1 VPSAHKC
8 PSRARERRCEAQVLC
23 LACCDRHL
31 ACTSSSPQ
39 VYMCRVV
46 ASMVVNAGDWRVS
59 AEGMCTCTPRRPTPL
74 LQQRPTNG
82 FAAMSVAASAE
93 MSAMGLRV
101 VLVAWVWRRLRN
113 GPIAACLEG
122 MLSSGLLI
130 PGQSTTLVQKAGR
143 WIKTLAARRITKS
156 KPSFAGDRCFGA
168 RIARQAC
175 HGKRITDRAEHTRS
189 DQKDALARYRSDHIN
204 EIFDNDI
211 RLQSWWSAWYICT
224 KIRFRLPRRAR
235 LEMASPD
242 TSD

>member
-1 VPSAHKC
+1 MPSAHKC

-156 KPSFAGDRCFGA
+156 KPSFAGGQMFRSSDRQTGMPWQTNH
-168 RIARQAC
+168 RQS
-175 HGKRITDRAEHTRS
+175 RTYQIRS
-189 DQKDALARYRSDHIN
+189 ERCISEIQIRSYQRDFRQRYSLAVVVVCLVYLYEDSI
-204 EIFDNDI
+204 
-211 RLQSWWSAWYICT
+211 SAAKTCAP
-224 KIRFRLPRRAR
+224 RDGLPRYQ
-235 LEMASPD
+235 
-242 TSD
+242 